1 MKRYTITFYTKQ
13 NRQLT
18 GHEETV
24 EAGTAKEARAKFDAS
39 WQEREQRHPKPR
51 HAFGITVK
59 LEK

>member
-1 MKRYTITFYTKQ
+1 MKRYTISFYTKQ

-24 EAGTAKEARAKFDAS
+24 EAMTAKEARTKFDAS
-39 WQEREQRHPKPR
+39 WHDREQHRPRPR